1 LITRGATLDG
11 IDAVLTGYRLS
22 AGGLSMDLDR
32 MHAGWRA
39 VVARYLPAD
48 QAIALDALYCRYMAR
63 RVLRGGGGPRAGLC
77 AAWPVVSPARL
88 FRPAPPGIA
97 TLAAS
102 LAALAMP
109 ARLRLRLFA

>member
-63 RVLRGGGGPRAGLC
+63 RVLRGGGGPC
-77 AAWPVVSPARL
+77 ARWPMRCVAC
-88 FRPAPPGIA
+88 G
-97 TLAAS
+97 
-102 LAALAMP
+102 
-109 ARLRLRLFA
+109 